1 MSERI
6 LEGLEP
12 SRVFHYFEEISSIPR
27 PSYKEKEISDY
38 LVSFAKERGL
48 EHYQDDLFN
57 VVIIKEASEG
67 REGDEPIIIQGH
79 MDMVCEKEADCEK
92 DMDTEG
98 LDLFIDGDFVK
109 AKGTTLGADDGAAVA
124 IALAL
129 LEDDEISHPRLEF
142 VCTVSE
148 ETGMEG
154 AHRVDLSMLKG
165 HNLLNL
171 DSEGEGEVLASCA
184 GGGRLGISY
193 RVSRDT
199 VAEGTGIRV
208 VIGGLVGGH
217 SGTEINKGRANANL
231 LMARCLRRVLQHH
244 KIKLV
249 EFEGGTKDNAICRQS
264 NCLMTAE
271 VDEVEDIKRLLLD
284 EIDRI
289 KVVYSAADPD
299 ISIDITEENLVKGE
313 ITCEETQLIVRMLL
327 SLPNGVIRMSDHIE
341 GLVETSLNLG
351 ILKLNDESFDTAY
364 SLRSSVGAA
373 YDALRENMRFMAEGY
388 GADVKEMS
396 EYSAWEYVEVSPFR
410 DRLKEIYMDKFGK
423 ELRVEAI
430 HAGVE
435 CGILAD
441 KIEGLD
447 AVSMGPDIFDIHTP
461 EERMSIS
468 SMQRTYDFV
477 RRIIEG

>member
-1 MSERI
+1 MADRV
-6 LEGLEP
+6 LEGLDP
-12 SRVFHYFEEISSIPR
+12 SRVFYFFEEISSIPR
-27 PSYKEKEISDY
+27 PSYKEKEVSDY
-38 LVSFAKERGL
+38 LVSFAKEHEL
-48 EHYQDDLFN
+48 EWYQDDLFN
-57 VVIIKEASEG
+57 VVMIKEASEG
-67 REGDEPIIIQGH
+67 REDDEPIILQGH
-79 MDMVCEKEADCEK
+79 MDMVCEKETDCTK

-98 LDLFIDGDFVK
+98 LDLYIDDDFVK
-109 AKGTTLGADDGAAVA
+109 AKGTTLGADDGIAVA
-124 IALAL
+124 FALAL
-129 LEDDEISHPRLEF
+129 LEDENLSHPRLEF

-165 HNLLNL
+165 HLLLNL

-193 RVSRDT
+193 KVTRDK
-199 VAEGTGIRV
+199 VAEKKGLRV
-208 VIGGLVGGH
+208 VIDGLVGGH
-217 SGTEINKGRANANL
+217 SGTEINRGRANANL
-231 LMARCLRRVLQHH
+231 LMARCMRNVLQHYQ
-244 KIKLV
+244 IKLV
-249 EFEGGTKDNAICRQS
+249 EFAGGTKDNAICRKS
-264 NCLMTAE
+264 ECLFTY
-271 VDEVEDIKRLLLD
+271 DESDFEDIKRLLT
-284 EIDRI
+284 EEMESI
-289 KVVYSAADPD
+289 KVEYSGADSD
-299 ISIDITEENLVKGE
+299 IFMDLSEENLVKGE
-313 ITCEETQLIVRMLL
+313 ISYADTQLIVRLLL

-351 ILKLNDESFDTAY
+351 VLKLNDRSFDIAY

-396 EYSAWEYVEVSPFR
+396 EYSAWEYVPNSPFR
-410 DRLKEIYMDKFGK
+410 KRLKAIYKEMFDK

-468 SMQRTYDFV
+468 SVARTYSFV
-477 RRIIEG
+477 KRIIEQ